1 MLDDSLHE
9 SIRFVID
16 CVCVCVCMCVSMV
29 ILLHHHAAAQPAAD
43 HPSSVSRLNPPG
55 RLLSRYTCSNALS
68 FFAPY
73 PSTTD
78 TSLLVHTQRAHVEGS
93 GGGLVSNLHFT
104 FYLSGLEGEW
114 GEGSGRLAGR
124 KRMPCSSSS
133 SSSSTDPQALTAS
146 GGVRRQAGGAG
157 KAMDYLCNRRIKLVL
172 TCLLETV
179 EQVAGSIKSDSFMGV
194 FSFFL
199 FRLV

>member
-16 CVCVCVCMCVSMV
+16 CVCVRVRVHVCTDGNSATPPRRRTTGSRPS
-29 ILLHHHAAAQPAAD
+29 LLH
-43 HPSSVSRLNPPG
+43 SRLTPRG
-55 RLLSRYTCSNALS
+55 RLLSRYTCSNAPS

-78 TSLLVHTQRAHVEGS
+78 TSLLVHTQRAHIEGS

-114 GEGSGRLAGR
+114 AEGSGRLAGR

-133 SSSSTDPQALTAS
+133 STDPPALTAS
-146 GGVRRQAGGAG
+146 GGVRRQGGAAG
-157 KAMDYLCNRRIKLVL
+157 KTIDYLCNRRIKLVL
-172 TCLLETV
+172 TC
-179 EQVAGSIKSDSFMGV
+179 
-194 FSFFL
+194 
-199 FRLV
+199 